1 MTFQFEN
8 LKIKA
13 CINDQELLLTKNKQK
28 MPKPDALGELCTN
41 QWSTADKNLLNINLK
56 ENKKSLKN
64 VNGLTMTLTTIWTT
78 GLGHQ
83 TSLPLNDNISKCV
96 EAFKINP
103 SSQKNDTETP

>member
-1 MTFQFEN
+1 
-8 LKIKA
+8 
-13 CINDQELLLTKNKQK
+13 
-28 MPKPDALGELCTN
+28 
-41 QWSTADKNLLNINLK
+41 
-56 ENKKSLKN
+56 
-64 VNGLTMTLTTIWTT
+64 MTLTTIWTT